1 MVCEFQREEER
12 REREAGRGSRRREE
26 KMGKKSGKNGKGK
39 TRPVNER
46 VCSDCIVRSVGY
58 VIHFHFRLAWPA
70 EREIKGGQLLFS
82 FFFPLLV
89 CLSGLVNC
97 IYTKWPGYRLRR
109 WPASFKE
116 KRRGERERLGVVRGG
131 EKKKWKKKSGKNGKC
146 VVGPRKLEP
155 STAWRMIKKKT
166 ALSLAHMYVCAESR
180 GKGKAQ
186 AITGIEQKMKRVC
199 KGELLVTR
207 SDSSYVCH

>member
-1 MVCEFQREEER
+1 MAWLSAEKMAREFQREEER

-26 KMGKKSGKNGKGK
+26 KM
-39 TRPVNER
+39 E
-46 VCSDCIVRSVGY
+46 
-58 VIHFHFRLAWPA
+58 
-70 EREIKGGQLLFS
+70 
-82 FFFPLLV
+82 
-89 CLSGLVNC
+89 
-97 IYTKWPGYRLRR
+97 
-109 WPASFKE
+109 
-116 KRRGERERLGVVRGG
+116 
-131 EKKKWKKKSGKNGKC
+131 KKSGKNGKC